1 MADGIKSFED
11 LEAWQLARE
20 LVGVVYTILR
30 REPAARDFTVRD
42 QLQRAAVSVM
52 TNLAEGFERAHVAE
66 KLQFYNIARASCGE
80 VRSLSYLLS
89 ALAYAAP
96 TEIQRLQSL
105 LISVG
110 KLTTGLIRSTEQRSA

>member
-1 MADGIKSFED
+1 MADGVGTFED

-20 LVGVVYTILR
+20 LVRLLYSILR
-30 REPAARDFTVRD
+30 RDPAARDFGLRD

-52 TNLAEGFERAHVAE
+52 TNIAEGFERVHIPE
-66 KLQFYNIARASCGE
+66 KLQFYNVARASCGE

-89 ALAYAAP
+89 DLSYATP
-96 TEIQRLQSL
+96 TEIQKLQSL

-110 KLTTGLIRSTEQRSA
+110 KLTTGLIRSTEQRRA

>member
-1 MADGIKSFED
+1 MADGVRTFED

-20 LVGVVYTILR
+20 LVRTLYSILR
-30 REPAARDFTVRD
+30 RDPASRDFGLRD

-52 TNLAEGFERAHVAE
+52 TNIAEGFERAHVAE

-89 ALAYAAP
+89 DL
-96 TEIQRLQSL
+96 S
-105 LISVG
+105 
-110 KLTTGLIRSTEQRSA
+110 

>member
-1 MADGIKSFED
+1 MADGVRTFED

-20 LVGVVYTILR
+20 LVRFLYSILR
-30 REPAARDFTVRD
+30 RDPAARDSGLRD

-52 TNLAEGFERAHVAE
+52 TNIAEGFERAHLAE

-89 ALAYAAP
+89 DLAYASPA
-96 TEIQRLQSL
+96 EIQKLQSL
-105 LISVG
+105 VISVG
-110 KLTTGLIRSTEQRSA
+110 KLTTGLIRSTEQRRA

>member
-1 MADGIKSFED
+1 MADGVRSFED

-20 LVGVVYTILR
+20 LARLLYPILR
-30 REPAARDFTVRD
+30 RDPAARDFGLRD

-52 TNLAEGFERAHVAE
+52 TNIAEGFERAHIAE
-66 KLQFYNIARASCGE
+66 KLQFYNVPRASCGE

-89 ALAYAAP
+89 DLSYASPA
-96 TEIQRLQSL
+96 EIQKLQNL

-110 KLTTGLIRSTEQRSA
+110 KLTTGLIRSTEQRRA